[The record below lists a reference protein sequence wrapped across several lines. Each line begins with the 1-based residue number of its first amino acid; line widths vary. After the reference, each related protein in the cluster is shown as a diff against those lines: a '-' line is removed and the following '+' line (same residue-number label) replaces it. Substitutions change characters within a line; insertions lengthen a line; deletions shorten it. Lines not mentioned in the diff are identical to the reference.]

1 MQSQHPLSSYDEWS
15 QLLEVIVGRGDSY
28 SAHQLDVSFKL
39 FHYHNLLPVRLDP
52 EFNLPYFEIPQI
64 FVDELQEDIEG
75 LVEVL
80 EQQGIVVLRP
90 APLPTGSCTIG
101 TPLWSSRPTPALNIR
116 DQTIVLGD
124 TILETAPQQRA
135 RYFEGDLLKPVFY
148 QYLQQ
153 GAKWISMPRPSLGLG
168 SLDPD
173 YYKDRALD
181 LSDLLD
187 DPIADSVRGVGYE
200 LMLDGAQCL
209 RFGRDILVNVANHNH
224 QLAFT
229 WLEKMFGE
237 RFRFHRLQRMSS
249 NHIDT
254 LILPL
259 RPGLML
265 VRSLALRDLLPPG
278 LRNWEMI
285 EAPETSYSPPD
296 YGWKNFYPGSRYIDM
311 NVLSLDETTVIVN
324 SLNPGLARALEK
336 HGFDVIEVQHRHG
349 RLFGG
354 GFHCF
359 TLDTVRTGG
368 CEDYIDPNT
377 SEE

>member
-1 MQSQHPLSSYDEWS
+1 MQSEHPLSSYDEWS
-15 QLLEVIVGRGDSY
+15 QLHEVIVGRGDY
-28 SAHQLDVSFKL
+28 YAAHQLDVSFKL
-39 FHYHNLLPVRLDP
+39 FHYENFLPVRLDP

-64 FVDELQEDIEG
+64 FVDELQEDLEG
-75 LVEVL
+75 FADVL
-80 EQQGIVVLRP
+80 ERQGVVVLRP
-90 APLPTGSCTIG
+90 APLPSGPCEIS

-116 DQTIVLGD
+116 DQTLVLGD

-148 QYLQQ
+148 QYLKR
-153 GAKWISMPRPSLGLG
+153 GAKWINMPRPSLGWG
-168 SLDPD
+168 SLDPG

-181 LSDLLD
+181 LGDVLA
-187 DPIADSVRGVGYE
+187 DPIADSVRDVGYE

-209 RFGRDILVNVANHNH
+209 RLGRDILVNVANENH

-229 WLEKMFGE
+229 WLEQMFGE
-237 RFRFHRLQRMSS
+237 RFKFHRLQRMAA

-254 LILPL
+254 RLVPL

-265 VRSLALRDLLPPG
+265 VRSTSLRDLLPPG
-278 LRNWEMI
+278 MQNWEMI
-285 EAPETSYSPPD
+285 EAPESPYVPG
-296 YGWKNFYPGSRYIDM
+296 YGWENFYPASKYIDM

-324 SLNPGLARALEK
+324 SLNPDLARMLEK
-336 HGFDVIEVQHRHG
+336 RGFDVIEVRHRHG

-359 TLDTVRTGG
+359 TLDTVRAGG
-368 CEDYIDPNT
+368 CEDYINA
-377 SEE
+377 